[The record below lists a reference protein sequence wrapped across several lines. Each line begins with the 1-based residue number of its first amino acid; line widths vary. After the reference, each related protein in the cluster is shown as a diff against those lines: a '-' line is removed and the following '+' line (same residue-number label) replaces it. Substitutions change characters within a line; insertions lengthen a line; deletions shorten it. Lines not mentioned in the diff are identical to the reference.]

1 MDKENMNL
9 EQLYKERFHSFEMEQ
24 SSNINMR
31 MKQKIKYAKT
41 MQLIKWIAIAVL
53 TTAAVATIAFLS
65 LNSDDSQTQ
74 TDLPKTQSTIETIEE
89 KSKPETDQI
98 SITEEKQTK
107 ETKSVDK
114 APLKTDESQRETTP
128 SILSTE
134 MAEETSFNENEFQ
147 N

>member
-1 MDKENMNL
+1 MNL